1 MYVETQD
8 FYLTAYMRLKGI
20 ELVNLKDYGNRKLF
34 VFEDGESFQNLRQRY
49 YWNNTNV
56 DALEYKKEIRKLKNL
71 IVCSS

>member
-34 VFEDGESFQNLRQRY
+34 VFEDGESFQNLRQQY

-71 IVCSS
+71 IVKIM

>member
-34 VFEDGESFQNLRQRY
+34 V
-49 YWNNTNV
+49 
-56 DALEYKKEIRKLKNL
+56 LE
-71 IVCSS
+71 

>member
-34 VFEDGESFQNLRQRY
+34 VFEDGESFQNLRQQY

-56 DALEYKKEIRKLKNL
+56 DALVTCPHKLDQY
-71 IVCSS
+71 